1 MKKPI
6 IVGFDPGTT
15 AALAILDTKG
25 EILLL
30 KSKRGFKKGEIID
43 AITRIGKPLI
53 VAGDRYPL
61 PKSVEKLASSLGCR
75 YYHPRKSLSNADKVK
90 LVEDFKERIEDD
102 HERDALASALEA
114 FKAHS
119 SVFERTENILSS
131 LGLSDLYDRIVELV
145 ITGKVENITEAINR
159 TLDKMREKRKVPKI
173 KEKVVVKPVSKS
185 VAELQRKIKGLEKDV
200 QILKKY
206 NESLKEKLRDS
217 QERVKYYKKKIKQK
231 LDIDSIG
238 TIKKNMDRLRNE
250 LEGSKSLIERLKLFR
265 EYELTGFIPIIE
277 LDEITLEKVKDLD
290 KKIGLEDRVV
300 LVNNP
305 NNAQILNDYKIKA
318 LIAKKEP
325 SERILEKVNFPII
338 VKEDISIENLKNI
351 LVVKRE
357 LFEEKLKKAR
367 KEGFV
372 QWLSGHKKRKL

>member
-1 MKKPI
+1 LKKPI

-25 EILLL
+25 KILFL

-61 PKSVEKLASSLGCR
+61 PKSVEKLASTLGCR
-75 YYHPRKSLSNADKVK
+75 YYHPRKSLSNVDKTK
-90 LVEDFKERIEDD
+90 LVDEFKEKIEDD

-119 SVFERTENILSS
+119 SVFNRTESVLSS
-131 LGLSDLYDRIVELV
+131 LGLIELYDRIVELV
-145 ITGKVENITEAINR
+145 IRGKAENITEAINR
-159 TLDKMREKRKVPKI
+159 TLNKMREKRKVPKI
-173 KEKVVVKPVSKS
+173 KEKIVVKESKRS
-185 VAELQRKIKGLEKDV
+185 ITDLQIRIKGLERDV

-206 NESLKEKLRDS
+206 NESLKENLKDS
-217 QERVKYYKKKIKQK
+217 KEKIKYYKKKLKQK

-238 TIKKNMDRLRNE
+238 TIKKGMDRLNNE
-250 LEGSKSLIERLKLFR
+250 LEKSKSLVEKLKLFR
-265 EYELTGFIPIIE
+265 KYQLSGLIPIIE
-277 LDEITLEKVKDLD
+277 LDEISLEKVKDLD
-290 KKIGLEDRVV
+290 KKMDLENRVI
-300 LVNNP
+300 LVNKP

-318 LIAKKEP
+318 LIAPNEP
-325 SERILEKVNFPII
+325 SEQILEKVNFPII
-338 VKEDISIENLKNI
+338 AKEDISIEKMKNI

-357 LFEEKLKKAR
+357 LFEEKVKKAR
-367 KEGFV
+367 KRGFV

>member
-15 AALAILDTKG
+15 AAIAILDTKG
-25 EILLL
+25 EILFL
-30 KSKRGFKKGEIID
+30 KSKRSFKKGEIID
-43 AITRIGKPLI
+43 AITTIGKPLI
-53 VAGDRYPL
+53 IAGDRYPL
-61 PKSVEKLASSLGCR
+61 PKSVEKLASTLGCR
-75 YYHPRKSLSNADKVK
+75 YYHPRKSLSNKDKVK
-90 LVEDFKERIEDD
+90 LVEEFKERIEDD

-131 LGLSDLYDRIVELV
+131 LGLTELYDRIVELV

-173 KEKVVVKPVSKS
+173 KEKIVVKPVSKS

>member
-1 MKKPI
+1 LKKPI

-15 AALAILDTKG
+15 AAIAILDTKG
-25 EILLL
+25 EILFL
-30 KSKRGFKKGEIID
+30 KSKRSFKKGEIID
-43 AITRIGKPLI
+43 AITTIGKPLI
-53 VAGDRYPL
+53 IAGDRYPL
-61 PKSVEKLASSLGCR
+61 PKSVEKLASTLGCR
-75 YYHPRKSLSNADKVK
+75 YYHPRKSLSNKDKVK
-90 LVEDFKERIEDD
+90 LVEEFKERIEDD

-131 LGLSDLYDRIVELV
+131 LGLSELYDRIVELV

-173 KEKVVVKPVSKS
+173 KEKIVVKPVSKS